1 MNGMQRMNSDRH
13 GISGKELKDVVA
25 FGRKCSKSAFPN
37 PGRAGCPDRA
47 RLRSMAQRD
56 PNLKLDD
63 LPITHVV
70 RCSPCF
76 QEYLHFRRMLLFLH
90 GLRITGATLVVG
102 VVLVAGWLF
111 VKNHTGGRGEPSL
124 SQQQQAQP
132 APGGRNSR
140 PVPPVEPLS
149 MKINLASFSPTRG
162 DDKNVEQRIHLPRRY
177 LRLTLQMPLGMEPGE
192 YLVRMRGP
200 YGRVYSDT
208 RAPGHIDDGT
218 TSVAIDLD
226 LAGATRGK
234 ATLMIRPPGLSWRN
248 FPAFID

>member
-1 MNGMQRMNSDRH
+1 MNSDRP

-47 RLRSMAQRD
+47 RLRAMAHRD
-56 PNLKLDD
+56 PSLKLDD
-63 LPITHVV
+63 LPISHVV

-76 QEYLHFRRMLLFLH
+76 QEYIHLRRMLLFLR

-111 VKNHTGGRGEPSL
+111 VKNHTGGRAEPSL
-124 SQQQQAQP
+124 SQQRQAQP
-132 APGGRNSR
+132 APGTGKSR
-140 PVPPVEPLS
+140 PAAPIEPLP

-162 DDKNVEQRIHLPRRY
+162 EDEIVENRIHLPRRY

-192 YLVRMRGP
+192 YLVRMGGP
-200 YGRVYSDT
+200 LGRVYSDA

-218 TSVAIDLD
+218 TSVDVDLD
-226 LAGATRGK
+226 LTGATRGK

>member
-1 MNGMQRMNSDRH
+1 MQRMNSDRP

-37 PGRAGCPDRA
+37 PSRAGCPDRA
-47 RLRSMAQRD
+47 RLRAMAHRD
-56 PNLKLDD
+56 SSLKLDD

-76 QEYLHFRRMLLFLH
+76 EEYMHFRRMLLFLR
-90 GLRITGATLVVG
+90 GVRITGATLVVG
-102 VVLVAGWLF
+102 VVSVAGWLL

-124 SQQQQAQP
+124 SQQRQAQP
-132 APGGRNSR
+132 VPGTGRSR
-140 PVPPVEPLS
+140 PAGPIEPLP

-162 DDKNVEQRIHLPRRY
+162 EDETVEKSIHLPRRY

-192 YLVRMRGP
+192 YLVRMRGF
-200 YGRVYSDT
+200 GRVYSDT

-218 TSVAIDLD
+218 TSVDVDLD
-226 LAGATRGK
+226 LTGATRGK